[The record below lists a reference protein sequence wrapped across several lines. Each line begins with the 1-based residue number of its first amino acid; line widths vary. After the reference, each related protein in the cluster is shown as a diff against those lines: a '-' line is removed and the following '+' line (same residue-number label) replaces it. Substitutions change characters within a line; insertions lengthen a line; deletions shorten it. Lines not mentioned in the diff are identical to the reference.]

1 MFLVCSASDAEYDY
15 NNFAVK
21 SFFLGQ
27 FLWSFFARLCRR
39 AKLPRDHMSGSF
51 QFNSG
56 EEKQVTILS
65 INIIFTSFF
74 ILFIAQ
80 VLYGSDQTTCSMG
93 DEEPQYAEIA
103 EVHPLPREVGDGTL
117 AAWVTLPNAS
127 PFHSSTM
134 ETTLPSLAN
143 STLPIRGG
151 TGTLPALPTDS
162 SNSDE
167 QEMEK
172 EGESASLLSGS
183 LETTQVSRLSMSET
197 SLADE
202 IMLALRDKLNDP
214 NMYMSVLDAKAA
226 GTSPVPASPL
236 KVEAEDLYCAPV
248 YSDPL
253 MK

>member
-1 MFLVCSASDAEYDY
+1 M
-15 NNFAVK
+15 
-21 SFFLGQ
+21 
-27 FLWSFFARLCRR
+27 
-39 AKLPRDHMSGSF
+39 
-51 QFNSG
+51 
-56 EEKQVTILS
+56 
-65 INIIFTSFF
+65 
-74 ILFIAQ
+74 
-80 VLYGSDQTTCSMG
+80 LYGSDQTTCSMG
-93 DEEPQYAEIA
+93 EEPQYAEIA
-103 EVHPLPREVGDGTL
+103 EVHPLPREVGEGTL
-117 AAWVTLPNAS
+117 AAWVTLPNSS

-151 TGTLPALPTDS
+151 TDTLPALPTDS

-167 QEMEK
+167 VEVEK

-202 IMLALRDKLNDP
+202 IMLALKDKLNDP

-226 GTSPVPASPL
+226 GMSPVPASPV
-236 KVEAEDLYCAPV
+236 KVEPEDLYCAPV

>member
-1 MFLVCSASDAEYDY
+1 M
-15 NNFAVK
+15 
-21 SFFLGQ
+21 
-27 FLWSFFARLCRR
+27 
-39 AKLPRDHMSGSF
+39 
-51 QFNSG
+51 
-56 EEKQVTILS
+56 
-65 INIIFTSFF
+65 
-74 ILFIAQ
+74 
-80 VLYGSDQTTCSMG
+80 LYGSDQTTCSMG
-93 DEEPQYAEIA
+93 EEPQYAEIA
-103 EVHPLPREVGDGTL
+103 EVHPLPREVGEGTL
-117 AAWVTLPNAS
+117 AAWVTLPNSSSS

-151 TGTLPALPTDS
+151 TGTLPALPTESNSS

-167 QEMEK
+167 QELEK
-172 EGESASLLSGS
+172 ESLLSGS

-214 NMYMSVLDAKAA
+214 NLYMSVLDAKAA
-226 GTSPVPASPL
+226 GSSPMPASPV
-236 KVEAEDLYCAPV
+236 KVEPAEDLYCAPV

>member
-1 MFLVCSASDAEYDY
+1 
-15 NNFAVK
+15 
-21 SFFLGQ
+21 
-27 FLWSFFARLCRR
+27 
-39 AKLPRDHMSGSF
+39 MSGSF

-56 EEKQVTILS
+56 EEKQVILS
-65 INIIFTSFF
+65 INIILTSFF
-74 ILFIAQ
+74 MLFIAQ
-80 VLYGSDQTTCSMG
+80 VLYGSDQTTCSM

-167 QEMEK
+167 QELDK
-172 EGESASLLSGS
+172 GESASLLSGS

-214 NMYMSVLDAKAA
+214 NLYMSVLDAKAA
-226 GTSPVPASPL
+226 GSSPVPASPV

>member
-1 MFLVCSASDAEYDY
+1 
-15 NNFAVK
+15 
-21 SFFLGQ
+21 
-27 FLWSFFARLCRR
+27 
-39 AKLPRDHMSGSF
+39 MSGSF

-56 EEKQVTILS
+56 EEKQVVLI
-65 INIIFTSFF
+65 INIIS
-74 ILFIAQ
+74 ISISMPSIMQ

-93 DEEPQYAEIA
+93 EEPQYAEIA

-167 QEMEK
+167 QELEK

-226 GTSPVPASPL
+226 GSSPVPASPV

>member
-1 MFLVCSASDAEYDY
+1 
-15 NNFAVK
+15 
-21 SFFLGQ
+21 
-27 FLWSFFARLCRR
+27 
-39 AKLPRDHMSGSF
+39 MSGSF

-56 EEKQVTILS
+56 EEKQVMLS
-65 INIIFTSFF
+65 INNTLTPLFMH
-74 ILFIAQ
+74 FIAQ

-93 DEEPQYAEIA
+93 EEPQYAEIA
-103 EVHPLPREVGDGTL
+103 EVHPLPREVGEGTL

-151 TGTLPALPTDS
+151 TGTLPALPTES
-162 SNSDE
+162 CSNSDE
-167 QEMEK
+167 QELEK

-214 NMYMSVLDAKAA
+214 NLYMSVLDAKAA
-226 GTSPVPASPL
+226 GSSPVPASPV